1 MSGNLER
8 TPGVI
13 RTISGRVIDLSTF
26 NADDIDMFDI
36 AWGLGNI
43 RRYNGHTVEDYTV
56 AHHSI
61 IMSYYVP
68 KEFALEALLHDAAE
82 AYVGD
87 IVWPVKALFPEME
100 RFENELAHVIM
111 KHFDVPGAL
120 SCHPIGL
127 QNGKLVYEK
136 SKQVKLADR
145 TIFEHECFEMGRPGI
160 YHEDMEAAWVDAAVT
175 HQEYWY
181 APQYAFIQRFRE
193 LMGEIEDPHELREDG
208 TIDYLD
214 GLWYKKKPEAVV
226 ENNKRIYEQLEAQ
239 QLLLD
244 DMIMEGSTKKDDEQ
258 AERDWNDYVNGDGIE
273 VDAVKEMEEVD
284 ERLGNAQSQVDALLD
299 SMRNTGAANDG

>member
-1 MSGNLER
+1 MSDKLER
-8 TPGVI
+8 TAGVI

-87 IVWPVKALFPEME
+87 LIWPVKALFPEME

-136 SKQVKLADR
+136 SKQVKLADH
-145 TIFEHECFEMGRPGI
+145 TIFEHECFEMGRPGT
-160 YHEDMEAAWVDAAVT
+160 YHQKMEDAWIEAALA
-175 HQEYWY
+175 HEEYWY
-181 APQYAFIQRFRE
+181 ASQYAFVQRFRE
-193 LMGEIEDPHELREDG
+193 LMGEVEDPYDLREDG

-214 GLWYKKKPEAVV
+214 GLWFKKKSDAVREANDRV
-226 ENNKRIYEQLEAQ
+226 IAQLAEQQEHVDEL
-239 QLLLD
+239 
-244 DMIMEGSTKKDDEQ
+244 IIRNSTKREDEQ
-258 AERDWNDYVNGDGIE
+258 AERDWNDLANDLVNG
-273 VDAVKEMEEVD
+273 AVEEITKCTD
-284 ERLGNAQSQVDALLD
+284 HQ
-299 SMRNTGAANDG
+299 GAENDGNV